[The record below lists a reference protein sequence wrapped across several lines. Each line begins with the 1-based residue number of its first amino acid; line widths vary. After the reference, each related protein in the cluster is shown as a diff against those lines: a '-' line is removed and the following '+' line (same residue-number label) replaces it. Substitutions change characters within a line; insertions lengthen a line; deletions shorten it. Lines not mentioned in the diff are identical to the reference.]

1 MLKFYKVDVSFS
13 CDGDHIA
20 LQIKLSDYI
29 GHKYVVL
36 FFYPLDFTFVC
47 PTGDIINYPFTFWS
61 MDVMIF
67 RVCKYFLAHCCSNSN
82 VSNDMETNIYACLHK
97 YM

>member
-13 CDGDHIA
+13 CDANHIA

-47 PTGDIINYPFTFWS
+47 PTGDIIIYPFTFLVYGC
-61 MDVMIF
+61 DDI
-67 RVCKYFLAHCCSNSN
+67 
-82 VSNDMETNIYACLHK
+82 
-97 YM
+97 